1 MPARV
6 RERWELDRVVDS
18 ASEQPYPEHAQ
29 ERLDRMRA
37 QVAEARA
44 LLLTAAQAVLE
55 RGPRVEA
62 LATQAE
68 ELGAEAQEFQRRA
81 QALRSQYWYHN
92 FWAQLG
98 MGATALGVV
107 GIATGAVVMA
117 SRDDA
122 KTVHVVVGGEGAGKG
137 DDSGGDGS
145 GGEGAAEAGGD
156 ARTVAA
162 MAAVGEPGPPVGVE
176 AAVAEVPGGAAVV
189 AEPAEASDLV
199 GTADAGDGFAGS
211 WEAGTWEAGV
221 EQGAELEGIG
231 EGLAGLELPELPE
244 FELPEWD
251 VGGLDG
257 VSACVSAVLN
267 GELVSACNARC
278 LRRATAC
285 TPASARRR
293 AQQQAPD
300 RSAASPAPASCV
312 GTGWASLPRDVL
324 LQLAA
329 RLGLRE
335 RLAAARTCRHWASE
349 MAEGC
354 RHVEVRVDDAS
365 CPSARGEEA
374 AGRRALIEEGRRAL
388 PSADSLTLT
397 CYHVA
402 FSQTLMDA
410 VQAVS
415 RWGRL
420 RHLRVTWDETP
431 FDRWSYYKESYAE
444 QKASGLEY
452 PIVLDPSREYWGRRC
467 MGAVG
472 LLTGLR
478 SLSLDVAWAGTM
490 GLFGL
495 SALTGLTSLEL
506 RSRGRGRG
514 EEEEDSAEAAGSLAA
529 LPSLRRLVADT
540 CLLDAPLLR
549 GAAAAL
555 TGLTHLGLLTD
566 LDAPAVQL
574 FDCVAGMTRLRSLT
588 VQLHPAAPSARL
600 TPDLAAAR
608 TTHLAAA
615 IARLTAAQL
624 QTPTPESTAPLAAAA
639 DARRQRCRR
648 RTGRRQRAR
657 YLADCGDRAAA
668 AQGSAPAAPKAAPP
682 RECVAVSLELR
693 PSGASGTDGGDQPS
707 GRVLTAPELTCGL
720 VDALASISGLVRL
733 ELGCKGGTASNMHR
747 LSELTA
753 LTHLSLAFSTDCN
766 PGLGPG
772 EVGRIGASCVRL
784 HTLHLALPA
793 DAMGCVAPVFSGS
806 GSGSGSSAGSGPS
819 YMGGARD
826 ASWSGAV
833 SCGSFP
839 QLRVLYLES
848 CSFVRELP
856 YARRE
861 LRLRLTAALRGRM
874 DAAAAAAVSIADL
887 AAGSS
892 EPQGPSPPS
901 SPLPAE
907 AASQVTR
914 AVTALAA
921 LQALSA
927 ALPDAD
933 GVRESLRAEAAWQQ
947 GAAERRRRRQQQ
959 EEGEQEGKEQEG
971 EQEQKEE
978 EEGEA
983 QEEEGEKLGFQLPS
997 LPRWLVLTAS
1007 EGGGWATAAGPAPA
1021 TAGEDAAA
1029 GDADSAEPDL
1039 DELVPLHRLTAW
1051 QITQMRSL
1059 VMHEEVLTAGG
1070 FVLGGR
1076 LPVGLEELRLSGFGH
1091 VGAAECTAPPP
1102 GLGVLRAVLTACGGP
1117 DQSVAAAVEAEPR
1130 VRAWVAAGGGAGQS
1144 GVRVE
1149 VVGDCAKAVAA

>member
-1 MPARV
+1 MFEPCA
-6 RERWELDRVVDS
+6 
-18 ASEQPYPEHAQ
+18 
-29 ERLDRMRA
+29 
-37 QVAEARA
+37 
-44 LLLTAAQAVLE
+44 TCAACCSPL
-55 RGPRVEA
+55 
-62 LATQAE
+62 
-68 ELGAEAQEFQRRA
+68 
-81 QALRSQYWYHN
+81 
-92 FWAQLG
+92 
-98 MGATALGVV
+98 
-107 GIATGAVVMA
+107 I
-117 SRDDA
+117 
-122 KTVHVVVGGEGAGKG
+122 
-137 DDSGGDGS
+137 
-145 GGEGAAEAGGD
+145 
-156 ARTVAA
+156 
-162 MAAVGEPGPPVGVE
+162 
-176 AAVAEVPGGAAVV
+176 
-189 AEPAEASDLV
+189 
-199 GTADAGDGFAGS
+199 
-211 WEAGTWEAGV
+211 
-221 EQGAELEGIG
+221 
-231 EGLAGLELPELPE
+231 
-244 FELPEWD
+244 
-251 VGGLDG
+251 G
-257 VSACVSAVLN
+257 VSVSAVLN
-267 GELVSACNARC
+267 SELVSACNARC

-293 AQQQAPD
+293 ALQQARAVAAPD
-300 RSAASPAPASCV
+300 SSAASPAPASCV

-354 RHVEVRVDDAS
+354 RHVEVRVDEAS
-365 CPSARGEEA
+365 CPSAWREGA
-374 AGRRALIEEGRRAL
+374 ADCRALIEKGRRAL
-388 PSADSLTLT
+388 PLADSMTLT

-402 FSQTLMDA
+402 FSQTLVDA

-431 FDRWSYYKESYAE
+431 FDKWSFYKESYAK

-452 PIVLDPSREYWGRRC
+452 PIDPDARPEYWGRRC

-490 GLFGL
+490 GLSGL

-506 RSRGRGRG
+506 RSRGRDKYNGWP
-514 EEEEDSAEAAGSLAA
+514 SAEDAGSLAA

-540 CLLDAPLLR
+540 CLRDAPLLR

-566 LDAPAVQL
+566 LDAPAVQ
-574 FDCVAGMTRLRSLT
+574 RLRSLA

-600 TPDLAAAR
+600 TPDLAASR
-608 TTHLAAA
+608 ITHLAAA

-624 QTPTPESTAPLAAAA
+624 QTPETGSSAPLADAA

-657 YLADCGDRAAA
+657 YLADCDDRTAA

-682 RECVAVSLELR
+682 RECLAVSLELC
-693 PSGASGTDGGDQPS
+693 PSGASGTGSGTGGGKPSGSGSGGDGG
-707 GRVLTAPELTCGL
+707 GRVFTAPELTCGL

-747 LSELTA
+747 WGAGTWGRGRGRGTLMLSELTA
-753 LTHLSLAFSTDCN
+753 LTHLSLAFSTDCD

-772 EVGRIGASCVRL
+772 EVSRIGASCVRL

-793 DAMGCVAPVFSGS
+793 DAMGCVAPVFSGPGSGSASGS
-806 GSGSGSSAGSGPS
+806 GSGSGSSAGPGFGSGSYAGSGSS
-819 YMGGARD
+819 YMGGGREP
-826 ASWSGAV
+826 SWSGAV

-839 QLRVLYLES
+839 QLRVLDLES
-848 CSFVRELP
+848 CSFVQELP
-856 YARRE
+856 YARWE
-861 LRLRLTAALRGRM
+861 LRSRLMAALRARM
-874 DAAAAAAVSIADL
+874 DAAAAAAAVAASPDALTAEADPSQINASNLDL
-887 AAGSS
+887 ANADGNNK
-892 EPQGPSPPS
+892 PQGPSPSLTATAAASTPS
-901 SPLPAE
+901 TSTPTLNCIPSPSPAPSPLPAE
-907 AASQVTR
+907 AAAQVTR

-959 EEGEQEGKEQEG
+959 EEEGQEQEG

-997 LPRWLVLTAS
+997 LPRWLVLTGS
-1007 EGGGWATAAGPAPA
+1007 EGGGWATAAGPCASGLVAWSPPCAP
-1021 TAGEDAAA
+1021 DLH
-1029 GDADSAEPDL
+1029 EPDL

-1051 QITQMRSL
+1051 QITQMQSL

-1076 LPVGLEELRLSGFGH
+1076 LPVGLEELRLSGFGN
-1091 VGAAECTAPPP
+1091 VGVAEGTAPPQ

-1117 DQSVAAAVEAEPR
+1117 EQSVAAAVEAEPR
-1130 VRAWVAAGGGAGQS
+1130 VRAWVAAGRGAGQS
-1144 GVRVE
+1144 EGRVE
-1149 VVGDCAKAVAA
+1149 VVGDCAKAAAA

>member
-1 MPARV
+1 MDEPCANC
-6 RERWELDRVVDS
+6 
-18 ASEQPYPEHAQ
+18 ASCCSP
-29 ERLDRMRA
+29 L
-37 QVAEARA
+37 
-44 LLLTAAQAVLE
+44 
-55 RGPRVEA
+55 
-62 LATQAE
+62 
-68 ELGAEAQEFQRRA
+68 LGA
-81 QALRSQYWYHN
+81 S
-92 FWAQLG
+92 
-98 MGATALGVV
+98 
-107 GIATGAVVMA
+107 
-117 SRDDA
+117 
-122 KTVHVVVGGEGAGKG
+122 
-137 DDSGGDGS
+137 
-145 GGEGAAEAGGD
+145 
-156 ARTVAA
+156 
-162 MAAVGEPGPPVGVE
+162 
-176 AAVAEVPGGAAVV
+176 
-189 AEPAEASDLV
+189 
-199 GTADAGDGFAGS
+199 
-211 WEAGTWEAGV
+211 
-221 EQGAELEGIG
+221 
-231 EGLAGLELPELPE
+231 
-244 FELPEWD
+244 
-251 VGGLDG
+251 
-257 VSACVSAVLN
+257 VSALLN

-293 AQQQAPD
+293 ALQKARSAAARD
-300 RSAASPAPASCV
+300 RSAASTAPASCV
-312 GTGWASLPRDVL
+312 GWASLPRDVL

-402 FSQTLMDA
+402 FSQTLVDA

-452 PIVLDPSREYWGRRC
+452 PIVLDPSRECWDRRC

-490 GLFGL
+490 GLSGL

-514 EEEEDSAEAAGSLAA
+514 EEEVRPGGGRGAGSLAA

-793 DAMGCVAPVFSGS
+793 DAMGCVAPVFSGTRS

-874 DAAAAAAVSIADL
+874 DAAAAAAVFNADL
-887 AAGSS
+887 APGSS

-907 AASQVTR
+907 AAAQVTR

-947 GAAERRRRRQQQ
+947 GAAERRRRQQ
-959 EEGEQEGKEQEG
+959 EEEEQGQEEQEGK
-971 EQEQKEE
+971 EQKEE
-978 EEGEA
+978 EEG
-983 QEEEGEKLGFQLPS
+983 QEEGEKLGFLLPS

-1021 TAGEDAAA
+1021 TVGEDAEA
-1029 GDADSAEPDL
+1029 GDADL

-1076 LPVGLEELRLSGFGH
+1076 LPVGLEELRLSGFDH
-1091 VGAAECTAPPP
+1091 VGAAEYTAPPP

-1130 VRAWVAAGGGAGQS
+1130 VRAWVAAGRGAGQS

-1149 VVGDCAKAVAA
+1149 VVGDCAKAAAA